1 MSVAGQVGQVTD
13 RFPEAG
19 VGGFNMPKRKAKKP
33 GASFRNYEREQHNQQ
48 RCPIC
53 GEIRGV
59 SRGVFVK
66 HYNNGGR
73 LVYPGT
79 GQECAG
85 SGQRAA
91 TLRGTAA
98 ELFVKFES

>member
-1 MSVAGQVGQVTD
+1 
-13 RFPEAG
+13 
-19 VGGFNMPKRKAKKP
+19 MPKRTATKP
-33 GASFRNYEREQHNQQ
+33 GASFRNYEREQHLQQ

-53 GEIRGV
+53 GEVRGTVRGRFIR
-59 SRGVFVK
+59 

-79 GQECAG
+79 GTLCAG
-85 SGQRAA
+85 SGQKAA

>member
-1 MSVAGQVGQVTD
+1 
-13 RFPEAG
+13 
-19 VGGFNMPKRKAKKP
+19 MPKKAKALP
-33 GASFRNYEREQHNQQ
+33 GTNFRNYEMEQQNQQ

-53 GEIRGV
+53 GEMRGV
-59 SRGVFVK
+59 MRGVFVR

-73 LVYPGT
+73 LVHPGA
-79 GQECAG
+79 GVECAG
-85 SGQRAA
+85 SGRKAA